1 MKIKTA
7 NDQPL
12 VRTMGG
18 YRTFVE
24 CLVGERWQ
32 QSVNW
37 TTHGEV
43 PAYVNRSAW
52 AVNCPFCAGALAA
65 EPGEPFF
72 CPDCTMQGNGFM
84 AMAVLWPDARGEIE
98 ALLVRRDD
106 PNTRNWLTG
115 ETADDLARE
124 NAERGVI

>member
-1 MKIKTA
+1 MRIKTA
-7 NDQPL
+7 QDQ
-12 VRTMGG
+12 VIVKSMGG
-18 YRTFVE
+18 YRAFVE
-24 CLVGERWQ
+24 RLVGERWAMG
-32 QSVNW
+32 VNW
-37 TTHGEV
+37 ATQGEA

-72 CPDCTMQGNGFM
+72 CPDCAMQGNGFR
-84 AMAVLWPDARGEIE
+84 AMAVLWPEARDEIE

-106 PNTRNWLTG
+106 PNTRNWLIG
-115 ETADDLARE
+115 ETVGDLARE